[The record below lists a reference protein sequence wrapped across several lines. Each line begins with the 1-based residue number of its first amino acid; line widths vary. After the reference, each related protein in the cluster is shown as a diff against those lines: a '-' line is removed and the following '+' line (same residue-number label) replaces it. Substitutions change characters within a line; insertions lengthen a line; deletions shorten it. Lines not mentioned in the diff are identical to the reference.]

1 MEGVLN
7 IAGYITVIGRGDSID
22 QAALDDDKA
31 VLELL
36 RLISV
41 PESVRPYWDVRSEL
55 RSHEELLYRQI
66 KIDSLL
72 KYIHGQPEAEL
83 RIYK

>member
-55 RSHEELLYRQI
+55 RSHELLYRQI
-66 KIDSLL
+66 KMDSLL
-72 KYIHGQPEAEL
+72 K
-83 RIYK
+83 

>member
-7 IAGYITVIGRGDSID
+7 IAGYITVIGRGHSID

-72 KYIHGQPEAEL
+72 K
-83 RIYK
+83 